1 MVENLIKRLLA
12 TVIAGFS
19 VPAMAIPLLVNGSFE
34 DPVTPSGAPYLNFR
48 TNNVPIIGT
57 GSGDQWTVRY
67 DSGNPFAGGGAAVIP
82 NSYHTSDIYYP
93 TPRGNQFLQ
102 VAANPA
108 DLVII
113 SQILPTQPTYGG
125 HYRLSFYQSDVRRGT
140 GGKVAF
146 DLVYFVNNAQIY
158 GPVEFTTGANSDWA
172 LQTREFDLADGV
184 GRPALR
190 ILQKQGYPSLVDD
203 VALEFTPLGSTPPS
217 QGLPEPGTLLLS
229 LLGLGWLG
237 ASRRRSH

>member
-1 MVENLIKRLLA
+1 MVENLIKRLLV
-12 TVIAGFS
+12 TVIVGFS

-34 DPVTPSGAPYLNFR
+34 DPVATPGTYLNFR
-48 TNNVPIIGT
+48 TSNVPTIGT
-57 GSGDQWTVRY
+57 GSGDQWRVRY
-67 DSGNPFAGGGAAVIP
+67 DSGDPFAGGGAAVIP
-82 NSYHTSDIYYP
+82 NSYHTNDTYYP

-102 VAANPA
+102 VAANPS

-113 SQILPTQPTYGG
+113 SQILPTQPSYGG
-125 HYRLSFYQSDVRRGT
+125 HYNLSFYQSDVRNGA

-146 DLVYFVNNAQIY
+146 DLVYFVNNAQIFA
-158 GPVEFTTGANSDWA
+158 PVEFATGANSDWV
-172 LQTREFDLADGV
+172 LQTLEFDLADGV
-184 GRPALR
+184 GRPELR
-190 ILQKQGYPSLVDD
+190 ILQKQRYASLVDD
-203 VALEFTPLGSTPPS
+203 VALDFTPPS